1 MEQKNTKDNNKKKY
15 RLIKKGI
22 PCTAVIS
29 SLVKIEDFNNSFCKF
44 KTNQKNFTNQS
55 QLNDGLVSSAQRFY
69 KNSTSLP
76 VKRVENKMEPQQGVS
91 SLLKKNEKVLKS
103 PIRDTKGKEK
113 SSLRAS
119 FREKITAER
128 GEGKAKMQLEEL
140 KNKFINLL
148 MRDGEK
154 SKACKLFAHSLKQI
168 ESQRVLK
175 NLKVFNFF
183 TAQKKH
189 LLDLDQKQHK
199 QKKEKK
205 NNEEVLKS
213 SIRDTKASSLR
224 SPAAQGVL
232 KSPIRDTT
240 SLAAQGIPNKSH
252 RKGHVEQNYY
262 NDFLKKNIL
271 YQAVENIKPYL
282 ELRRVRKGGTT
293 YQVPAI
299 VSQKRQER
307 LAIKWIIESA
317 EKKKKKNNNSFSNCL
332 VSEILDGFNKI
343 GQPRQ
348 RRDEQLKIA
357 EFNRAYTR
365 YRWW

>member
-1 MEQKNTKDNNKKKY
+1 MEKKYTKDSNKKKY
-15 RLIKKGI
+15 RLIKKCI
-22 PCTAVIS
+22 P
-29 SLVKIEDFNNSFCKF
+29 FCRF
-44 KTNQKNFTNQS
+44 KTNQKIFTNQS
-55 QLNDGLVSSAQRFY
+55 QLNDGLVSSTQRFY

-76 VKRVENKMEPQQGVS
+76 VKIVENKMEPQQGVC
-91 SLLKKNEKVLKS
+91 SLFLKKSE
-103 PIRDTKGKEK
+103 E
-113 SSLRAS
+113 
-119 FREKITAER
+119 
-128 GEGKAKMQLEEL
+128 EGKAKMRLEEL
-140 KNKFINLL
+140 KKKFINLL

-154 SKACKLFAHSLKQI
+154 SKAYKLFAHSLKQL
-168 ESQRVLK
+168 EEKGVLK
-175 NLKVFNFF
+175 KNTLKVFDFF

-205 NNEEVLKS
+205 NN
-213 SIRDTKASSLR
+213 
-224 SPAAQGVL
+224 
-232 KSPIRDTT
+232 TT
-240 SLAAQGIPNKSH
+240 NKSD
-252 RKGHVEQNYY
+252 RAEQNYY
-262 NDFLKKNIL
+262 NDFLRKNIL
-271 YQAVENIKPYL
+271 YQAVENVKPTL

-332 VSEILDGFNKI
+332 VSEILDAFNKI

-348 RRDEQLKIA
+348 RRDEQLKVA

>member
-1 MEQKNTKDNNKKKY
+1 M
-15 RLIKKGI
+15 
-22 PCTAVIS
+22 
-29 SLVKIEDFNNSFCKF
+29 
-44 KTNQKNFTNQS
+44 
-55 QLNDGLVSSAQRFY
+55 
-69 KNSTSLP
+69 
-76 VKRVENKMEPQQGVS
+76 
-91 SLLKKNEKVLKS
+91 
-103 PIRDTKGKEK
+103 
-113 SSLRAS
+113 
-119 FREKITAER
+119 
-128 GEGKAKMQLEEL
+128 
-140 KNKFINLL
+140 
-148 MRDGEK
+148 
-154 SKACKLFAHSLKQI
+154 
-168 ESQRVLK
+168 
-175 NLKVFNFF
+175 
-183 TAQKKH
+183 
-189 LLDLDQKQHK
+189 
-199 QKKEKK
+199 
-205 NNEEVLKS
+205 LKS

-332 VSEILDGFNKI
+332 VSEILDAFNKI

-348 RRDEQLKIA
+348 RRDEQLKVA

>member
-15 RLIKKGI
+15 RLIKKGCASSLRSPAAQGI
-22 PCTAVIS
+22 NCTAVIS
-29 SLVKIEDFNNSFCKF
+29 SLVKIEDKGHNNSFCKF

-213 SIRDTKASSLR
+213 
-224 SPAAQGVL
+224 
-232 KSPIRDTT
+232 PIRDTT

-252 RKGHVEQNYY
+252 RKGHVEENYY

>member
-1 MEQKNTKDNNKKKY
+1 M
-15 RLIKKGI
+15 
-22 PCTAVIS
+22 
-29 SLVKIEDFNNSFCKF
+29 
-44 KTNQKNFTNQS
+44 
-55 QLNDGLVSSAQRFY
+55 
-69 KNSTSLP
+69 
-76 VKRVENKMEPQQGVS
+76 
-91 SLLKKNEKVLKS
+91 
-103 PIRDTKGKEK
+103 
-113 SSLRAS
+113 
-119 FREKITAER
+119 
-128 GEGKAKMQLEEL
+128 
-140 KNKFINLL
+140 
-148 MRDGEK
+148 
-154 SKACKLFAHSLKQI
+154 
-168 ESQRVLK
+168 
-175 NLKVFNFF
+175 
-183 TAQKKH
+183 
-189 LLDLDQKQHK
+189 
-199 QKKEKK
+199 
-205 NNEEVLKS
+205 LKS
-213 SIRDTKASSLR
+213 S
-224 SPAAQGVL
+224 
-232 KSPIRDTT
+232 IRDTT